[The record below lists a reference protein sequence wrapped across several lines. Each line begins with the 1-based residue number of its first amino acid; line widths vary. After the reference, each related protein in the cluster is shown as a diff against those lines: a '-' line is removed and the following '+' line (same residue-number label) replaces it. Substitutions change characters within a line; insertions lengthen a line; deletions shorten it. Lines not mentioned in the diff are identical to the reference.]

1 MIQLAHDGHQGQ
13 DKTLQ
18 WMRQSV
24 WFPNMEAKV
33 RELVRGVLFTMPG
46 STGQDR
52 DKAPEADRGS
62 REGLWQELY
71 ADYMGPTGKDW
82 YLNVL
87 IDIDIDIELMVLQVY
102 FSIKSERNR
111 S

>member
-1 MIQLAHDGHQGQ
+1 MDGLVVSGEQLIIPLALQEEVIQLVHEGRQGQ
-13 DKTLQ
+13 DKALQ

-33 RELVRGVLFTMPG
+33 RELVCGVLFTMPG

-62 REGLWQELY
+62 RGLM
-71 ADYMGPTGKDW
+71 AG
-82 YLNVL
+82 VAC
-87 IDIDIDIELMVLQVY
+87 
-102 FSIKSERNR
+102 
-111 S
+111 

>member
-13 DKTLQ
+13 DKMLQ

-46 STGQDR
+46 STGPDR
-52 DKAPEADRGS
+52 DKADRGS
-62 REGLWQELY
+62 RGLM
-71 ADYMGPTGKDW
+71 AG
-82 YLNVL
+82 VAC
-87 IDIDIDIELMVLQVY
+87 
-102 FSIKSERNR
+102 
-111 S
+111 